1 MRMFLDERWTFLQS
15 RETSEL
21 LLKQV
26 ALLFSFIYLNRR
38 GLFAKTMKRTSKDMK
53 SFVVSF
59 IRNNN
64 DGDKTL
70 HVGTYITFLEV

>member
-1 MRMFLDERWTFLQS
+1 MRMFLDERWTFLRS

-38 GLFAKTMKRTSKDMK
+38 GLFAKTMKEQA
-53 SFVVSF
+53 
-59 IRNNN
+59 
-64 DGDKTL
+64 KTWNPL
-70 HVGTYITFLEV
+70 